1 MNDLCTSD
9 NVALDDHSRPYVDL
23 SYIRETSLESGSG
36 PTELELVDFISR
48 SLAQVREARRQ
59 LAILRKGR

>member
-1 MNDLCTSD
+1 MNDST
-9 NVALDDHSRPYVDL
+9 VAEMMTPVADITYV
-23 SYIRETSLESGSG
+23 RETSLESGSG
-36 PTELELVDFISR
+36 PTELELVDFITR

>member
-9 NVALDDHSRPYVDL
+9 NVALDDHLRPYVDL
-23 SYIRETSLESGSG
+23 SYICETSLESGSG
-36 PTELELVDFISR
+36 PTELDLVDFISR
-48 SLAQVREARRQ
+48 ALAQVREARRQ

>member
-1 MNDLCTSD
+1 MNDST
-9 NVALDDHSRPYVDL
+9 VAEMMTPVADITYV
-23 SYIRETSLESGSG
+23 RETSLESGSG

-48 SLAQVREARRQ
+48 ALAQVREARRQ